1 MDDDVPSRG
10 NLLPVQ
16 PRQFA
21 QAPPDSIAHNRAA
34 KRFLNAE
41 AKAALRQVVRFYK
54 SCEVGTRA
62 ALAHAID
69 GIKLRL
75 RYQPRFARK
84 LQPGFTRA

>member
-16 PRQFA
+16 SRKLA
-21 QAPPDSIAHNRAA
+21 QTPPDSIAHNRTA
-34 KRFLNAE
+34 KGFLDAE
-41 AKAALRQVVRFYK
+41 AKPALRQIVRFYK

-62 ALAHAID
+62 SLAGAID

-75 RYQPRFARK
+75 RCQPRFARI